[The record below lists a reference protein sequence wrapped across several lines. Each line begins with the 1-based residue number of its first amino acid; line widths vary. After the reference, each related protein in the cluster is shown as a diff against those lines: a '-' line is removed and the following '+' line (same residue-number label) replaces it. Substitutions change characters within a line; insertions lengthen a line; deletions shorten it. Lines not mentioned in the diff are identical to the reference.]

1 MEMYIAQ
8 VGQYAFRSRCQGL
21 PYFYR
26 IISHKHINSF
36 CIDAIC
42 NDYVYHP
49 ALEEISEKH
58 FRRSSRRLSINGSVR
73 FTPWRPRKEETALL
87 RKHRKRKGYTSS
99 NYNKSVSTVGLRGL
113 INLGN
118 TCFMSCIVQTLV
130 HTPLLRDYFLSG
142 MLKPIL
148 RDCKNG
154 KNYHALN
161 IIHCQSIQ
169 NITNSL
175 TDRHLCLFDSSG
187 NNSGNGGDS
196 TEKQCIVC
204 EMSRLFQVNIVNISF
219 RIIKN
224 IILV

>member
-1 MEMYIAQ
+1 M
-8 VGQYAFRSRCQGL
+8 
-21 PYFYR
+21 
-26 IISHKHINSF
+26 
-36 CIDAIC
+36 
-42 NDYVYHP
+42 YHP

-154 KNYHALN
+154 NEK
-161 IIHCQSIQ
+161 IIM
-169 NITNSL
+169 L
-175 TDRHLCLFDSSG
+175 
-187 NNSGNGGDS
+187 
-196 TEKQCIVC
+196 
-204 EMSRLFQVNIVNISF
+204 
-219 RIIKN
+219 
-224 IILV
+224 